1 MNRDRNL
8 LRLGWIVIMGLVAL
22 CYLNG
27 MHAPFV
33 YDDRVEVVGNPTI
46 RDLGSLRAV
55 LEYNVSRV
63 LLILS
68 YAWNFQS
75 FGLEPF
81 GYHVTNLVI
90 HGLAVGMGIGLA
102 ARVGRL
108 GGHGRPLWVALL
120 VGCLWA
126 IHPMASEGVIYITGR
141 SESLCALFVFAAL
154 SVWAEAL
161 LRESKT
167 TDRAWTMRLL
177 AVVITLCAM
186 GTKEVAV
193 MTPFAMLAMESLL
206 RSKDSKVKW
215 LWYVPFVA
223 IIALGVTGRA
233 LYAEHFIP
241 REVERPFF
249 TQLTTQAEVWLRYAG
264 LWVIPYKQTLY
275 HHVPDIS
282 PLSLRGATVWAGFLA
297 LIFGAK
303 RWVRSRPL
311 TAWALVCCALFLIP
325 SSSIIALKESMA
337 EHRAYATG
345 FYLLLAV
352 AWAVPSSWYRRVLI
366 STGVLVPAL
375 VVLTVG
381 RTNVWSSEVRL
392 WGEATRH
399 SPQVAE
405 AWYGLGD
412 AHRFLGEQKEAVAAY
427 ERAVSIDETHLDS
440 WNNMGI
446 AKAEMGD
453 HVGARR
459 AWRSALKVRRTY
471 CKAHANLAF
480 MAFQRGEVEEAI
492 VEFRTTLVYCPE
504 NLVAHYGLGT
514 VYAEDGRDPKKAV
527 WHFETLLKLDP
538 DFDRAPEIRE
548 RLLELTW

>member
-1 MNRDRNL
+1 MNRDQNL
-8 LRLGWIVIMGLVAL
+8 LRFGWVIIMGLVAL

-27 MHAPFV
+27 MNAPFV
-33 YDDRVEVVGNPTI
+33 YDDRVEVVGNVTI
-46 RDLGSLRAV
+46 RDLSSLRSV

-63 LLILS
+63 LLILT

-75 FGLEPF
+75 FGLDPF
-81 GYHVTNLVI
+81 GYHVTNLII
-90 HGLAVGMGIGLA
+90 HGLAVGVGISMV

-108 GGHGRPLWVALL
+108 GGHRRPLWVALV

-141 SESLCALFVFAAL
+141 SESFCALFVFAAL
-154 SVWAEAL
+154 AVWAEAL

-167 TDRAWTMRLL
+167 QAKSGRMRLL
-177 AVVITLCAM
+177 ALGITLLAM

-193 MTPFAMLAMESLL
+193 MTPFAMLGMEMLL
-206 RSKDSKVKW
+206 RPDGKKVKW
-215 LWYVPFVA
+215 LWYLPFVA
-223 IIALGVTGRA
+223 IIALGITGRA
-233 LYAEHFIP
+233 MYAEHFIP
-241 REVERPFF
+241 REVDRPFF
-249 TQLTTQAEVWLRYAG
+249 TQLSTQAEVWLRYVG
-264 LWVIPYKQTLY
+264 LWVFPHGQTLY
-275 HHVPDIS
+275 HHVPDIH
-282 PLSLRGATVWAGFLA
+282 PISLRGGLA
-297 LIFGAK
+297 WFGIGALFVGGV
-303 RWVRSRPL
+303 RWGRSRPL
-311 TAWALVCCALFLIP
+311 AGWGLLCAALFLVP

-345 FYLLLAV
+345 FYLLMALA
-352 AWAVPSSWYRRVLI
+352 WTIPLSWYRRTLL
-366 STGVLVPAL
+366 SMGLMVPVL
-375 VVLTVG
+375 VVLTVA
-381 RTNVWSSEVRL
+381 RTNVWSSEVTL
-392 WGEATRH
+392 WGEATRL
-399 SPQVAE
+399 SPEVAE

-427 ERAVSIDETHLDS
+427 EKAVSIDETHLDS

-459 AWRSALKVRRTY
+459 AWKSALKVRRTY

-514 VYAEDGRDPKKAV
+514 VYAEDGRDPKKAI
-527 WHFETLLKLDP
+527 WHFETLLRLDP